1 MSSPLRAFLRELQRR
16 RVYRVAAVYL
26 LVGWGLLQLGDVI
39 IEPLQLPDWT
49 MPLVIVLVG
58 LGFPVA
64 LVLAW
69 AFDITPDG
77 VRRAQSP
84 DDAAPAGTPTSPTL
98 PASPTSVLGTRR
110 AAGLVG
116 LGVLIGIV
124 GVGWYAF
131 TGGAPGAG
139 DGALEAGVAAGD
151 AAPVHSI
158 AVLPFANSSPDA
170 DNEFFADGV
179 TDDILTHLAL
189 VPDFS
194 VISRT
199 TAMRYKGSDRSAL
212 EIATELGVGYVLE
225 GSVRRADD
233 RVLIT
238 ARLVDGRTD
247 RHLWAET
254 YDRRLSD
261 IFQVQT
267 DIARAIARALETE
280 LSSSVAARIERRP
293 TTDLQAYD
301 LFLLGRDHFYRY
313 DRQSTANA
321 METFS
326 RALERDPGFTLARA
340 WLARAYAI
348 YGFNHGGG
356 PAYGDSAIAIA
367 RRAVAEQP
375 DLPDAHAALGTAL
388 ATTGHLDEAIP
399 ALERALE
406 LNANDF
412 ASMANL
418 GLLYAQMG
426 RLDHAVRLT
435 RRSLARDPAR
445 AFLGY
450 SNLASYY
457 LQLGQFEESERLARI
472 ALELNPAYLQSV
484 FLQGWFDFWIHD
496 RPEGTRA
503 AMERLAATGDP
514 RYALDAGHLAM
525 LIGERERA
533 RDLLA
538 VAYAGAPTAVAP
550 HPVGLYYAWSLLETG
565 DQERAR
571 AVLAETERIHSRSLT
586 GSSALAR
593 FSTAGLHA
601 LRGDTVAALA
611 ALEGAIEAGL
621 GIVLLPYDPVVMGL
635 RDDSRFIELHRRSS
649 ARAAAMRETVE
660 LGGW

>member
-1 MSSPLRAFLRELQRR
+1 MSSQLRAFLRELRRR
-16 RVYRVAAVYL
+16 RVYRVAVVYL
-26 LVGWGLLQLGDVI
+26 VVGWGLLQLGDVI

-64 LVLAW
+64 LILAW

-77 VRRAQSP
+77 VRRTSPPVPQSPSPPVAQSP
-84 DDAAPAGTPTSPTL
+84 TP
-98 PASPTSVLGTRR
+98 VLGTRR

-116 LGVLIGIV
+116 VGILIGIV

-131 TGGAPGAG
+131 TGGAPGSL
-139 DGALEAGVAAGD
+139 DGAGEVGRAGAGE
-151 AAPVHSI
+151 APVHSI
-158 AVLPFANSSPDA
+158 AVLPFANTSPDA

-212 EIATELGVGYVLE
+212 EIATELGVGFVLE

-267 DIARAIARALETE
+267 EIARAIAGALETE
-280 LSSSVAARIERRP
+280 LSSGVVARIDRRP

-313 DRQSTANA
+313 DRQGTASA
-321 METFS
+321 METFR
-326 RALERDPGFTLARA
+326 RALDRDPGFTLARA
-340 WLARAYAI
+340 WLSRAYSL

-356 PAYGDSAIAIA
+356 PVYGDSAIAIA
-367 RRAVAEQP
+367 RRAVAEQS

-388 ATTGHLDEAIP
+388 ATTGHLEEAIP

-412 ASMANL
+412 ASLANL

-426 RLDHAVRLT
+426 RLDQAVRLT
-435 RRSLARDPAR
+435 RQSLARDPAR

-450 SNLASYY
+450 ANLASYY
-457 LQLGQFEESERLARI
+457 LQLGSFEESERLARQ
-472 ALELNPAYLQSV
+472 ALELNPTYLQPT
-484 FLQGWFDFWIHD
+484 FLLGWFDFWIHD

-503 AMERLAATGDP
+503 AMERLAGTGDP
-514 RYALDAGHLAM
+514 RHALDAGHLAM
-525 LIGERERA
+525 LLGETARA

-538 VAYAGAPTAVAP
+538 HAFTAAPTASAP
-550 HPVGLYYAWSLLETG
+550 HPVGLYYARALIQSGEP
-565 DQERAR
+565 ERAR
-571 AVLAETERIHSRSLT
+571 QVLAETERIHSNVVS
-586 GSSALAR
+586 GSGALAR
-593 FSTAGLHA
+593 FSTAGIHA
-601 LRGDTVAALA
+601 LRGDTAAALA
-611 ALEGAIEAGL
+611 ALERAVEAGL
-621 GIVLLPYDPVVMGL
+621 GIVLIPYDPPVMGL
-635 RDDSRFIELHRRSS
+635 RDDPRFLELHRRSS
-649 ARAAAMRETVE
+649 ARAAAMRERVE
-660 LGGW
+660 REGW